1 MPKKKMETG
10 MSDQQGVGNGIA
22 STVLA
27 VNVEQNNGGRNA
39 GGIANRIALHPLF
52 ALAPGG

>member
-10 MSDQQGVGNGIA
+10 MRDQQGVGNGIA

-27 VNVEQNNGGRNA
+27 VNVE
-39 GGIANRIALHPLF
+39 
-52 ALAPGG
+52 